1 MKKMKNRIVIEG
13 YFYDDTLKLGNKG
26 YITGKL
32 NVLTSHDNDEVQNV
46 CETKVLAGATYGN
59 KPDAKANPN
68 FNLFKRLIEQE
79 RENSYLKVG
88 NKAIGIQINGQ
99 FGGNHFVP
107 RGQEMKRE
115 NVVSSVNNMAN
126 FITLINGELLDDLQ
140 ATFDVDTYITS
151 IIPEMTKATETQ
163 PSVETGNIL
172 VKGYVFDFRNT
183 AIPIT
188 FVAKPNK
195 NGGPSA
201 AMYFSSMAN
210 KVPFLT
216 EIRGNINGY
225 IMESTRTEPSAWGEP
240 YTVSFKTT
248 KKEYEINWAM
258 GTPYEDGITPEEFNE
273 SLQRM
278 ETEIAISM
286 DKQKNQNQNVNSSPI
301 GSDNASMIAAA
312 FGNLSSNGNEPKF
325 TF

>member
-1 MKKMKNRIVIEG
+1 MKKMKNKITVEG
-13 YFYDDTLKLGNKG
+13 YYYDDTLKLGNKG

-32 NVLTSHDNDEVQNV
+32 NILTSHENDEMQNV
-46 CETKVLAGATYGN
+46 CGTKVIAGPSYGN
-59 KPDAKANPN
+59 KPDAKPN
-68 FNLFKRLIEQE
+68 LNFYTFKSLIEGQ
-79 RENSYLKVG
+79 RENNYLKVG

-99 FGGNHFVP
+99 LSGNHYIP
-107 RGQEMKRE
+107 QGTQIKRE
-115 NVVSSVNNMAN
+115 NVISSVNNMAN
-126 FITLINGELLDDLQ
+126 FITLINSDLIDEPQ

-151 IIPEMTKATETQ
+151 IIPEMTKATELQ

-172 VKGYVFDFRNT
+172 VKGYVFDFKNT

-201 AMYFSSMAN
+201 AMYFTSMAN

-216 EIRGNINGY
+216 EIRGNINNY

-286 DKQKNQNQNVNSSPI
+286 DKQKNQNQNVSSSPI